1 MKTTEH
7 QLRALLAD
15 TDRDRASQIPTQI
28 KPAPQEIRRS
38 SPMKDQAT

>member
-15 TDRDRASQIPTQI
+15 TDHGSQSPSQIA
-28 KPAPQEIRRS
+28 PAPQEIRRS
-38 SPMKDQAT
+38 SPIKDQAT